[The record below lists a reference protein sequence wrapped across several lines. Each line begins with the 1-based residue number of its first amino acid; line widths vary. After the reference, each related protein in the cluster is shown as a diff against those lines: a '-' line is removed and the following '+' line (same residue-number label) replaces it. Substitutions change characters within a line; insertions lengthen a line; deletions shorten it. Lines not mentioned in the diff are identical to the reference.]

1 MRRRV
6 IRTLALAAVLAFVAA
21 ACGNDEGGGATTGAT
36 GATGAT
42 GGEKPVVKIGFI
54 GALSGDYKLL
64 VVSAF
69 NAAQLAFD
77 QANAAGDLPVTVEL
91 VPFDS
96 QGSGD
101 IAAPLVDQIV
111 GDDAFVGVI
120 GPAFSGESAAVGDKL
135 DQAGIPFITD
145 SATDDALSQN
155 GWTHW
160 FRALGRN
167 SDMGPPASDYIAK
180 VAGATTAC
188 AASDGSPYGLGLKD
202 EAVKE
207 FDTLGVDVVLN
218 EDVEAGAKDY
228 SALVQKIKDAGC
240 DGFFYGGYSPEA
252 GLIRAQMTDA
262 GLDKVLLVGGD
273 GIKDD
278 TFITT
283 AGDAA
288 EGTVSSCTCADI
300 SQSTDPAAQQFIGDY
315 TAKFGEAPQIYGAEG
330 WDIAQIYI
338 AAFKSGATERQAIT
352 DFVHNLN
359 AFPGLT
365 KNYTFEDN
373 GELAPEARI
382 LFFYEV
388 ASGTWAVLGPSSD
401 VVPA

>member
-1 MRRRV
+1 MRRGV
-6 IRTLALAAVLAFVAA
+6 LRTLAVVAALAMVAA
-21 ACGNDEGGGATTGAT
+21 ACSKKTETGGGGTPTG
-36 GATGAT
+36 
-42 GGEKPVVKIGFI
+42 GGEKPTVKIGFI

-64 VVSAF
+64 VVSGY
-69 NAAQLAFD
+69 NAAKLAFD
-77 QANAAGDLPVTVEL
+77 QANSAGDLPVTVEL

-101 IAAPLVDQIV
+101 VAAPLVDQIV

-135 DQAGIPFITD
+135 DQAGIPFITQ

-167 SDMGPPASDYIAK
+167 SDMGPPATDYLVK
-180 VAGATTAC
+180 VDGDKSLC
-188 AASDGSPYGLGLKD
+188 FSSDGSPYGLGLKD
-202 EAVKE
+202 EAANE
-207 FDTLGVDVVLN
+207 ADTLGVDVVLN
-218 EDVEAGAKDY
+218 EDVEAGGKDY

-240 DGFFYGGYSPEA
+240 TGFMYGGYSPEA
-252 GLIRAQMTDA
+252 GLIRSQMNDA
-262 GLDKVLLVGGD
+262 GLKDVQMIGGD

-283 AGDAA
+283 AGNAA

-300 SQSTDPAAQQFIGDY
+300 SQSADPDAQTFLADY
-315 TAKFGEAPQIYGAEG
+315 QSAYGEPPAIYGAEG

-338 AAFKSGATERQAIT
+338 SAFKAGDTQRQAIT
-352 DFVHNLN
+352 DYVHGLN

-365 KNYTFEDN
+365 KDYTFDET
-373 GELAPEARI
+373 GELAIEARI

-388 ASGTWAVLGPSSD
+388 TGVEWAVLGPSSD

>member
-1 MRRRV
+1 MRRKV
-6 IRTLALAAVLAFVAA
+6 IRTVAVLAVLAIVATACSKKSDTSTA
-21 ACGNDEGGGATTGAT
+21 ATSGS
-36 GATGAT
+36 
-42 GGEKPVVKIGFI
+42 GGEKPTVKIGFI

-64 VVSAF
+64 VVGAY
-69 NAAQLAFD
+69 NAAQMAFD
-77 QANAAGDLPVTVEL
+77 QANAAGTMPVTVEL

-111 GDDAFVGVI
+111 GDTSFVGVI

-167 SDMGPPASDYIAK
+167 SDMGPPAADYIAK
-180 VAGATTAC
+180 VGGATEAC
-188 AASDGSPYGLGLKD
+188 ASSDGSPYGLGLKD
-202 EAVKE
+202 VAVQE
-207 FDTLGVDVVLN
+207 FKTLGVDVVLN
-218 EDVEAGAKDY
+218 EDVEAGGKDY
-228 SALVQKIKDAGC
+228 TALVQKIKDSGC
-240 DGFFYGGYSPEA
+240 TGFFYGGYSPEA
-252 GLIRAQMTDA
+252 GLIRKQMTEA
-262 GLDKVLLVGGD
+262 GLGDVLMVGGD

-283 AGDAA
+283 AGKAS
-288 EGTVSSCTCADI
+288 EGTISSCTCADI
-300 SQSTDPAAQQFIGDY
+300 SASTDPAAVQFISDY
-315 TAKFGEAPQIYGAEG
+315 TAKFGDAPGIYAAEG
-330 WDIAQIYI
+330 YDIAQIYI
-338 AAFKSGATERQAIT
+338 AALTSGATTGQEIT
-352 DFVHNLN
+352 DYVHGLS

-365 KNYTFEDN
+365 KNYTFGAD
-373 GELAPEARI
+373 GELSAEARI

-388 ASGTWAVLGPSSD
+388 TDGKWVVLGPSSD
-401 VVPA
+401 VLPA